1 MSKFH
6 KIRWGKSDAKALAR
20 LVKNFNAKIDYH
32 AKKNNTNAGMPE
44 KLKLRDVKNSIA
56 SRNDFN
62 RIVKDLENFS
72 KRGMETVIEN
82 EHGQKATIWEIETTK
97 KNVQRLNKQRAKE
110 QKRID
115 ERPIY
120 IDGKKATTV
129 RRMVKEQKNKPLQ
142 FDFNTT
148 QDFKAYAKYVEQKI
162 SDTRHEIEAKVYLQ
176 VLIDTVHSCLSK
188 DHAEILIDLFRRV
201 GGEKLLDLYYLGY
214 EEVTPDFYY
223 DKLTPENERFSRGK
237 TVLEKAL

>member
-6 KIRWGKSDAKALAR
+6 KIRWRKSDNETLKR

-32 AKKNNTNAGMPE
+32 EKKNPSNHMPD
-44 KLKLRDVKNSIA
+44 KIKLRDIKNSIA

-62 RIVKDLENFS
+62 RIVKDLEKFS
-72 KRGMETVIEN
+72 KRGMETVVEN

-97 KNVQRLNKQRAKE
+97 KNVQRLNRQRAKE
-110 QKRID
+110 QKQID
-115 ERPIY
+115 ERPVY
-120 IDGKKATTV
+120 IDGKKAPTV
-129 RRMVKEQKNKPLQ
+129 RRMVKEQKNKPLE
-142 FDFNTT
+142 FDFNNT
-148 QDFKAYAKYVEQKI
+148 QDFKSYAKYVEQKI
-162 SDTRHEIEAKVYLQ
+162 SDTRHEIEARVYLQ
-176 VLIDTVHSCLSK
+176 VLIDTLHSCLSK
-188 DHAEILIDLFRRV
+188 EHASILIDLCKRV

-223 DKLTPENERFSRGK
+223 DKLIPENDRFLRGK